1 MEAELGDLKQTT
13 EKDVLDDSN
22 LELLEEQAEQE
33 LGEQELGFRQ
43 SIVTTTT

>member
-1 MEAELGDLKQTT
+1 MEAEPENNL
-13 EKDVLDDSN
+13 LDESN

-33 LGEQELGFRQ
+33 LGFRQ